1 MPRDHWTTPDE
12 RTAIIDFARAHPLEG
27 HRSLTFMMLDRDVA
41 AVSPATTY
49 RVLKA
54 AGLIGDSTAKPSRKG
69 TGFVQPLAPHDHWHI
84 DFAYLKV
91 ADTFFFLCCVLDG
104 CSRAILA
111 WDIRPTM
118 READAELVLQKA
130 KETYPGATP
139 RVISDQGSQF
149 KSRDFHRFLG
159 LIQASHVLT
168 SPHYPQSNG
177 KLERFHRTLKEQA
190 IAPKSPLSVDDLRR
204 HVAQFI
210 DYYNTER
217 LHSALAFIAPFD
229 RLADRHRQIHAER
242 DKKLE
247 AAREKRRLLRQHL
260 RASSPFKNQPASPAA
275 PS

>member
-1 MPRDHWTTPDE
+1 
-12 RTAIIDFARAHPLEG
+12 
-27 HRSLTFMMLDRDVA
+27 MMLDRDVV

-118 READAELVLQKA
+118 READAEIVLQKA
-130 KETYPGATP
+130 KEAYPSATP

-159 LIQASHVLT
+159 LIQATHVLT

-190 IAPKSPLSVDDLRR
+190 IAPKTPLTPDDLRR
-204 HVAQFI
+204 LVGQFI
-210 DYYNTER
+210 DYYNSER

-247 AAREKRRLLRQHL
+247 AARENRKLLRQQA
-260 RASSPFKNQPASPAA
+260 RASSPSKTNPPAPPRPPN
-275 PS
+275 PSVPFGHSG